1 MSYDEL
7 LSIQQ
12 NMDQL
17 RTFTVRDKMMELR
30 DLNGRGKKINRRK
43 TGNINITSYIATF
56 EVQRKANGNKR
67 ASTEKQAL
75 KRQMCVFEGVFTR
88 LYTTIFIT
96 TIATLTPSEEWLF
109 VKKLNA
115 LLLLTTLL

>member
-109 VKKLNA
+109 VKKLSA
-115 LLLLTTLL
+115 LLLLTT